1 MDRGNLVLDIEPAQ
15 KSSGVANTRS
25 SQSAIS
31 QAASTRKSRSTAN
44 VRSAVTVT
52 FGKPVEL
59 DLKGR
64 ALEAM
69 LANDSLVGYRTADLG
84 VPDAPVL
91 GR

>member
-1 MDRGNLVLDIEPAQ
+1 MR
-15 KSSGVANTRS
+15 
-25 SQSAIS
+25 
-31 QAASTRKSRSTAN
+31 AAGKIT
-44 VRSAVTVT
+44 SAVIVT

-59 DLKGR
+59 GLKGR